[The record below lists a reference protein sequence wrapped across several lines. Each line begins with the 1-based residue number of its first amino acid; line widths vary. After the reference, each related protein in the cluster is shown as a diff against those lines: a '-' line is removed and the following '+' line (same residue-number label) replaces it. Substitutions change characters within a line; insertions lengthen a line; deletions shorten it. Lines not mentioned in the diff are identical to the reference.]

1 MIKVAVA
8 DFDADNLKN
17 FKAFIKSN
25 FSEFKFEKSVTTL
38 DEIQNIVKNK
48 KADIIIADMRILGT
62 NIINLFKEWNYSY
75 PEATFIL
82 YGTFNDAE
90 YMQKCM
96 EYGVVGYMYK
106 PVKPGELEKNLNIA
120 KKVYEEKQRQLKED
134 SEMLRKYSE
143 NIMFFETLFFKNLT
157 NGAIS
162 NEREIT
168 NGFEYLNIDIKPP
181 YSIAVLRIDHFK
193 KVVLTFN
200 EDEKHLFIFRILNT
214 VNKILSSNE
223 CGKAFINNFNE
234 IILIIYGLSEL
245 ENILR
250 ILNEI
255 KIEVQILINLGISI
269 GVGGRYDDIKDI
281 SVSYREA
288 AAAMRYRCLTGYNS
302 IIPREYVEPGND
314 ITYRYPLER
323 EELLV
328 YTAVIGEYDYCLK
341 LLDEIFGS
349 LRKSKDIKPKLLSQI
364 VTDIL
369 ISINR
374 NAIEQN
380 LNIAGINQFFPA
392 SGVFEIKT
400 LDDAYNYLKT
410 GLNNFCSYIIDIRN
424 KKEAEIYTSAIS
436 YINEKY
442 FEDINAKKIALLF
455 NCSYEYFKKLFKKY
469 SNVNFSDYLT
479 KIRIEKAKEFILS
492 SNIDDEI
499 LALKVGYEDINV
511 FRAAF
516 KRIEG
521 YSLTDFRH
529 LNKKAPSH
537 GNSNYIDS

>member
-1 MIKVAVA
+1 MIRIAVA
-8 DFDADNLKN
+8 DSETDNLKN
-17 FKAFIKSN
+17 FKAFIKNN

-38 DEIQNIVKNK
+38 DEIQNIIKNK
-48 KADIIIADMRILGT
+48 KADIIIADIRILGT
-62 NIINLFKEWNYSY
+62 NVMGLFKEWNYQY
-75 PEATFIL
+75 PEVSFIL
-82 YGTFNDAE
+82 YGTFNDAD

-96 EYGVVGYMYK
+96 EYGVAGYMYK

-120 KKVYEEKQRQLKED
+120 RKVYEDKQRQLKED
-134 SEMLRKYSE
+134 NEVFKKYTE
-143 NIMFFETLFFKNLT
+143 NMMFFETLFFKNLT
-157 NGAIS
+157 NGALS
-162 NEREIT
+162 GQSEIL
-168 NGFEYLNIDIKPP
+168 NGFEYFNIEIKPP
-181 YSIAVLRIDHFK
+181 YSVAVLRVDHFK

-200 EDEKHLFIFRILNT
+200 EDEKHIFIFRVLNT
-214 VNKILSSNE
+214 VNKILNTNE

-234 IILIIYGLSEL
+234 IIMIIYGLSEL
-245 ENILR
+245 EEILR

-255 KIEVQILINLGISI
+255 KIEVQILINLGVSI
-269 GVGGRYDDIKDI
+269 GVGGRFDDIRDI
-281 SVSYREA
+281 SVSCREA
-288 AAAMRYRCLTGYNS
+288 IAAMRYRCLTGYNS

-314 ITYRYPLER
+314 ITYRYPIER

-341 LLDEIFGS
+341 LLDEIFTS

-380 LNIAGINQFFPA
+380 LNISGIKQFFPT

-410 GLNNFCSYIIDIRN
+410 GLNNFCSYIINIRSE
-424 KKEAEIYTSAIS
+424 KETEIYNAAVN
-436 YINEKY
+436 YVNEKY
-442 FEDINAKKIALLF
+442 YEDINAKKIALLF

-469 SNVNFSDYLT
+469 SDVTFSDYLT
-479 KIRIEKAKEFILS
+479 KIRIEKAKELILS

-499 LALKVGYEDINV
+499 LALKVGYEDVNV
-511 FRAAF
+511 FRATF

-529 LNKKAPSH
+529 LNKR
-537 GNSNYIDS
+537 